1 MKKSDKPFEY
11 LNAINQSKE
20 NMMVGTDNDDLAEKL
35 YDAYIVN
42 KGLSYFS
49 DTIFYANEMNGCHLL
64 DNKPQFLYL
73 LNTIRPRKRFSKWF
87 KNEVVEDINVI
98 SEYFGYSY
106 AKAKQVQNLIT
117 SEQLDMMKQK
127 IQKGGVKS
135 KEKKNGG
142 EH

>member
-1 MKKSDKPFEY
+1 MTTPFDF

-20 NMMVGTDNDDLAEKL
+20 NLMVGTDNDELAEKT
-35 YDAYIVN
+35 YNAYIVN
-42 KGLSYFS
+42 KGLSFFS
-49 DTIFYANEMNGCHLL
+49 DTILYSNEMNFRHFL
-64 DNKPQFLYL
+64 DNTPQFLYL
-73 LNTIRPRKRFSKWF
+73 LNTIRPRKRYSKWF

-106 AKAKQVQNLIT
+106 AKAKQVKNLIT
-117 SEQLDMMKQK
+117 SEQLQMMKQK

>member
-1 MKKSDKPFEY
+1 MTPFDF

-20 NMMVGTDNDDLAEKL
+20 NLMVGTDNDELAEKT
-35 YDAYIVN
+35 YNAYIVN
-42 KGLSYFS
+42 KGLSFFS
-49 DTIFYANEMNGCHLL
+49 DTILYSNEMNFRHFL
-64 DNKPQFLYL
+64 DNTPQFLYL
-73 LNTIRPRKRFSKWF
+73 LNTIRPRKRYSKWF

-106 AKAKQVQNLIT
+106 AKAKQVKNLIT
-117 SEQLDMMKQK
+117 SEQLQMMKQK

>member
-1 MKKSDKPFEY
+1 
-11 LNAINQSKE
+11 
-20 NMMVGTDNDDLAEKL
+20 
-35 YDAYIVN
+35 
-42 KGLSYFS
+42 
-49 DTIFYANEMNGCHLL
+49 MNGRHLL
-64 DNKPQFLYL
+64 ENKPQFLYL

-87 KNEVVEDINVI
+87 KNEIVEDINVI

-117 SEQLDMMKQK
+117 SDQLKIMRQK
-127 IQKGGVKS
+127 LEKGGLKS

>member
-1 MKKSDKPFEY
+1 MTPFDY

-20 NMMVGTDNDDLAEKL
+20 NMMVGTDNDDLAEKA
-35 YDAYIVN
+35 YNAYIVN

-49 DTIFYANEMNGCHLL
+49 DTIFYANEMNSRHLL

-87 KNEVVEDINVI
+87 KNEVLEDINVI

-106 AKAKQVQNLIT
+106 TKAKQVHNLIT
-117 SEQLDMMKQK
+117 SDQLKIMRQK
-127 IQKGGVKS
+127 LEKGGLKS

>member
-1 MKKSDKPFEY
+1 
-11 LNAINQSKE
+11 
-20 NMMVGTDNDDLAEKL
+20 MVGTDNDELAEKD
-35 YDAYIVN
+35 YSAYIVN

-49 DTIFYANEMNGCHLL
+49 DTVLYANEMNGRHFL

-87 KNEVVEDINVI
+87 KNEIVEDINVI

-117 SEQLDMMKQK
+117 SDQLKNHATK
-127 IQKGGVKS
+127 IRKRWLEV
-135 KEKKNGG
+135 
-142 EH
+142 

>member
-1 MKKSDKPFEY
+1 MTPFDY

-20 NMMVGTDNDDLAEKL
+20 NMMVGTDNDELAEKS
-35 YDAYIVN
+35 YNAYIVN

-49 DTIFYANEMNGCHLL
+49 DTVLYANEMNLRHLL
-64 DNKPQFLYL
+64 ENKPQFLYL
-73 LNTIRPRKRFSKWF
+73 LNTIRPRKRYSKWF
-87 KNEVVEDINVI
+87 KNEVVEDISVI

-117 SEQLDMMKQK
+117 SDQLNMMKVK
-127 IQKGGVKS
+127 IQKGGLKS